1 MAQWWEETRWLRLH
15 VLAAPFGVFA
25 ATLLYTLYLE
35 QWHWQGRASWE
46 LAGAQVDM
54 GAVLYGMAAVA
65 AERSVVFMFWAL
77 AQRRKWQERLREE
90 GRQEGKE
97 EGREEGRE
105 EGLEEGRQEGV
116 DSTWQHFENWL
127 AKVSEERNIALD
139 ELMPPKEGSER

>member
-90 GRQEGKE
+90 GRQEGVASNRKE
-97 EGREEGRE
+97 
-105 EGLEEGRQEGV
+105 
-116 DSTWQHFENWL
+116 FEQWL
-127 AKVSEERNIALD
+127 AKVAEEDNLNLER
-139 ELMPPKEGSER
+139 LMPPKKDSER

>member
-15 VLAAPFGVFA
+15 VLAAPFGVFV

-77 AQRRKWQERLREE
+77 EQRRKWRAQLREE
-90 GRQEGKE
+90 GRQEGAAAE
-97 EGREEGRE
+97 
-105 EGLEEGRQEGV
+105 
-116 DSTWQHFENWL
+116 
-127 AKVSEERNIALD
+127 EERYRAVAD
-139 ELMPPKEGSER
+139 QGGRGA

>member
-46 LAGAQVDM
+46 LAGTQVDM

-65 AERSVVFMFWAL
+65 AERTVVFMFWAL

-90 GRQEGKE
+90 GRQEGVASNRKE
-97 EGREEGRE
+97 
-105 EGLEEGRQEGV
+105 
-116 DSTWQHFENWL
+116 FEQWL
-127 AKVSEERNIALD
+127 AKVAEEDNLNLER
-139 ELMPPKEGSER
+139 LMPPKKDTER

>member
-15 VLAAPFGVFA
+15 VLAVPFGVFV

-35 QWHWQGRASWE
+35 QWQWQGRASWE
-46 LAGAQVDM
+46 LAGSQVDM

-90 GRQEGKE
+90 GRQEGVASNRKE
-97 EGREEGRE
+97 
-105 EGLEEGRQEGV
+105 
-116 DSTWQHFENWL
+116 FEQWL
-127 AKVSEERNIALD
+127 AKVAEEDNLNLER
-139 ELMPPKEGSER
+139 LMPPKKD

>member
-46 LAGAQVDM
+46 LAGSQVDM
-54 GAVLYGMAAVA
+54 GAVPYGMAAVA

-77 AQRRKWQERLREE
+77 EQRRKWRAQLRAEGAATTEERYR
-90 GRQEGKE
+90 K
-97 EGREEGRE
+97 
-105 EGLEEGRQEGV
+105 
-116 DSTWQHFENWL
+116 WL
-127 AKVSEERNIALD
+127 AKVAEERNIPLE
-139 ELMPPKEGSER
+139 ELIPPKEVTER

>member
-35 QWHWQGRASWE
+35 QWQWQGRASWE

-65 AERSVVFMFWAL
+65 VERSVVFMFWAL
-77 AQRRKWQERLREE
+77 AQRRKWQARLREE

-97 EGREEGRE
+97 EGREEGK
-105 EGLEEGRQEGV
+105 EEGRQEGV
-116 DSTWQHFENWL
+116 AANRKEFKQWL
-127 AKVSEERNIALD
+127 AKVAEERNIPLE
-139 ELMPPKEGSER
+139 ELMPPKAGSQR

>member
-1 MAQWWEETRWLRLH
+1 MRGGAEIAGKRYNRGQAMAQWWEETRWLRLH

-35 QWHWQGRASWE
+35 QWQWQGRASWA
-46 LAGAQVDM
+46 LAGEQVDM

-90 GRQEGKE
+90 GRQEADAAAEK
-97 EGREEGRE
+97 R
-105 EGLEEGRQEGV
+105 
-116 DSTWQHFENWL
+116 FEQWL
-127 AKVSEERNIALD
+127 SKVSKERNIPLE
-139 ELMPPKEGSER
+139 ELMPPKEGSQR

>member
-46 LAGAQVDM
+46 LAGSQVDM

-90 GRQEGKE
+90 GRQEGVASNRKE
-97 EGREEGRE
+97 
-105 EGLEEGRQEGV
+105 
-116 DSTWQHFENWL
+116 FEQWL
-127 AKVSEERNIALD
+127 AKVAEEDNLNLER
-139 ELMPPKEGSER
+139 LMPPKKDSER